1 MTTINCPTRKF
12 KSRKPKTSPSFCY
25 SHYTRPF
32 TFGRFFLVG
41 LPGRCPSMNDHQ
53 PRVNAGQ
60 NYPIGNGGYH
70 PTLRVGTE
78 RTLAINRTCITRHGR
93 MFSVPQGRFT
103 SGFTCDRVNA
113 FGPRYGYSIK
123 SLFPF
128 TPSSV
133 SKT

>member
-25 SHYTRPF
+25 SHYMRLPSC
-32 TFGRFFLVG
+32 GRFFIG
-41 LPGRCPSMNDHQ
+41 LPGRCPSMNDHSPRANVSINCPVDDGYYPT
-53 PRVNAGQ
+53 PRVGK
-60 NYPIGNGGYH
+60 GK
-70 PTLRVGTE
+70 
-78 RTLAINRTCITRHGR
+78 TLAINELCITRHGR